1 MLAKDGQLIPEP
13 VGVCRGLVGQM
24 VQDAPQGDV
33 VGDEA
38 ARFADMVERG
48 LG

>member
-13 VGVCRGLVGQM
+13 VGVCRGLVDQM
-24 VQDAPQGDV
+24 VEGGPQGDV
-33 VGDEA
+33 VGNEA
-38 ARFADMVERG
+38 ARFADIVEGG